1 MNREALFPRKIP
13 NGILRNDVSGEAR
26 WQRRQITRAQSY
38 HLLGSGADCFVTQGP
53 LVRVS
58 AKQPNSRSRT
68 TAGDSVRGVAELSA
82 VVPRLSPN
90 CPRRA
95 PTPVGSRR
103 LTLAASHGSSA
114 FGRQVP
120 TMVCSSSSV
129 RIPLATPALTP
140 RSTLRR
146 KRLRGY
152 LTSCRRRRPALLQV
166 PDRSCPN
173 APSVGS
179 AAPCCAASRRTA
191 ARRSASGRA
200 KVALRIPS
208 IESH

>member
-1 MNREALFPRKIP
+1 MIDLVCLVLTYDAALLACAFVSPMNREALFPRKIP

-95 PTPVGSRR
+95 STPVGSRR
-103 LTLAASHGSSA
+103 LALRASPCLYT
-114 FGRQVP
+114 FGLLFP
-120 TMVCSSSSV
+120 TMVWAGSPL
-129 RIPLATPALTP
+129 RIPLGTPLA
-140 RSTLRR
+140 
-146 KRLRGY
+146 RG
-152 LTSCRRRRPALLQV
+152 
-166 PDRSCPN
+166 
-173 APSVGS
+173 
-179 AAPCCAASRRTA
+179 RT
-191 ARRSASGRA
+191 GTDGE
-200 KVALRIPS
+200 P
-208 IESH
+208 

>member
-1 MNREALFPRKIP
+1 MIDLVCLVLTYDAALLACAFVSPMNREALFPRKIP

-95 PTPVGSRR
+95 STPVGYRR
-103 LTLAASHGSSA
+103 LTPRASRCLCD
-114 FGRQVP
+114 FGRRVS
-120 TMVCSSSSV
+120 TMVRPGGLL
-129 RIPLATPALTP
+129 RIPLGTPLPSSRRNAIEHNQRITP
-140 RSTLRR
+140 TGR
-146 KRLRGY
+146 
-152 LTSCRRRRPALLQV
+152 V
-166 PDRSCPN
+166 RSC
-173 APSVGS
+173 
-179 AAPCCAASRRTA
+179 
-191 ARRSASGRA
+191 
-200 KVALRIPS
+200 
-208 IESH
+208 